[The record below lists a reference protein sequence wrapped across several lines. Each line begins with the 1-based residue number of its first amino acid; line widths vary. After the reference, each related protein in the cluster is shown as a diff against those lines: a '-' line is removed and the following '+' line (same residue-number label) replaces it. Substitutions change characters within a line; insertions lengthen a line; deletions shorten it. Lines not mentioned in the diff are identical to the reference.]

1 MRTRVIAGLL
11 LVPLLMLIILGGT
24 PLYIGEAII
33 IAIALNEFY
42 KAFEEKDIKPLYY
55 IGYIFSIYLLIKNYL
70 ELSIS
75 FHFLPWLFV
84 FKFVVWTPAWFPPS

>member
-42 KAFEEKDIKPLYY
+42 KAFEEKDIMSLYY
-55 IGYIFSIYLLIKNYL
+55 ICYIFSIYLLIKNYL
-70 ELSIS
+70 
-75 FHFLPWLFV
+75 
-84 FKFVVWTPAWFPPS
+84 

>member
-42 KAFEEKDIKPLYY
+42 KAFEEKIFKP
-55 IGYIFSIYLLIKNYL
+55 FSEMKKVKKL
-70 ELSIS
+70 ER
-75 FHFLPWLFV
+75 
-84 FKFVVWTPAWFPPS
+84 TN